1 MPRFEPAPEDDHV
14 GRDFEGFPELAAA
27 LDDLAKPKPLASADA
42 SAAAHPGRLT
52 PEEVEARLAASEPAE
67 EAPGDEPAG

>member
-14 GRDFEGFPELAAA
+14 GRDFEGFPGLAAA
-27 LDDLAKPKPLASADA
+27 LDDLAKPKPLASEEA

-52 PEEVEARLAASEPAE
+52 PEEVEARLAASESPE
-67 EAPGDEPAG
+67 GAPDDESAG